1 VADVD
6 TPRVIP
12 EPSLRRLPQYH
23 QFLVRLARADVRNV
37 SCSQI
42 GVELKYDPTQVRK
55 DLAFTGING
64 KPNVGYGVTDLI
76 RGIEDLLG
84 WNNVKDAFLAGAGNL
99 GAALLGYSGFKQRG
113 LNIVAAFDID
123 PQKIGR
129 QVAGKHVLSLSKL
142 SDLARRMHI
151 HLGIIA
157 TPEHAAQ
164 SVAHLMVE
172 GGIRAI
178 WNFAPVHLKVPDNV
192 IVQSESLE
200 SSLGAL
206 SFKVEQALKAE
217 LGKGSTDN
225 GREPGGGLAGQEI

>member
-1 VADVD
+1 MTDAD

-23 QFLVRLARADVRNV
+23 QYLMRLARADVRNV

-42 GVELKYDPTQVRK
+42 GLELKFDPTQVRK
-55 DLAFTGING
+55 DLGFTGING
-64 KPNVGYGVTDLI
+64 KPNVGYGVTDLV

-99 GAALLGYSGFKQRG
+99 GAALLGYNGFKQRG

-129 QVAGKHVLSLSKL
+129 QISGKHVLSLAKL
-142 SDLARRMHI
+142 PDLARRMHI
-151 HLGIIA
+151 HMGIIA
-157 TPEHAAQ
+157 TPENAAQ

-178 WNFAPVHLKVPDNV
+178 WNFAAVPLKVPDYM

-206 SFKVEQALKAE
+206 SFKVEQVLRAE
-217 LGKGSTDN
+217 LGRGTTEHGK
-225 GREPGGGLAGQEI
+225 EPGGILAGEEI